1 MDRREFLRDLGVT
14 SAVLGYVATS
24 AAAASRAKA
33 GEFDPTLELGVSSG
47 AAPDVAGHT
56 LVCEFKIGGTGW
68 KVYEDLRT
76 RDGVITFISATG
88 VSRVLGKSAE
98 ANFAEADP
106 PYLGL
111 KLADIGMSGPDL
123 LADKLLQHGD
133 PDPEQVKSAAPPQG
147 TAKEESRWRLPWNT
161 FVGTKECA
169 DTMPVFPSG
178 NTRTYHP
185 GQYFPEITNDAA
197 KKRFE
202 GLIGGWMPAVRKV
215 MPISDGVYV
224 EVVVFGDVEAHDR

>member
-14 SAVLGYVATS
+14 SAVLGYVATNTAAPS
-24 AAAASRAKA
+24 QAAAAQ
-33 GEFDPTLELGVSSG
+33 FDPRLEWGASAG

-56 LVCEFKIGGTGW
+56 LVCEFKAGATGW

-76 RDGVITFISATG
+76 RDGAITFISEAG
-88 VSRVLGKSAE
+88 ASRVLGKSAE
-98 ANFAEADP
+98 ATFAEADP

-133 PDPEQVKSAAPPQG
+133 PDPEQVKAAAPPQG

-161 FVGTKECA
+161 FVGPRECSA
-169 DTMPVFPSG
+169 TMPV
-178 NTRTYHP
+178 
-185 GQYFPEITNDAA
+185 
-197 KKRFE
+197 
-202 GLIGGWMPAVRKV
+202 
-215 MPISDGVYV
+215 
-224 EVVVFGDVEAHDR
+224 